1 MRPYSEDLRWRVVR
15 AVLIG
20 TPRDEVAARFVVSV
34 PTITR
39 WLRLK
44 RETGGLAPKPAP
56 GPVALK
62 TDALVAALP
71 ERLAD
76 RSDATLEEQCAWW
89 REAAGVEVSTATM
102 SRALVRLGWTRKQK
116 TFGASERNEAV
127 RATWRQ
133 DVASIHPK
141 ELVFLDET
149 GSHLG
154 YTPTH
159 AWAPRGQ
166 RAHATAPANRGE
178 NKTVVAAL
186 TLAGVGPLLRFDG
199 AMTTDRFEGY
209 VRFFLVPTLRPG
221 QVVIADNLKAHHSPA
236 VRAAIEACG
245 ARFLPLPAYSPDF
258 NPIEEAFSKVKHV
271 LRRTRARTD
280 DDLRAATWNAFATL
294 TPNDAAGWFTHCG
307 YRSRD
312 QAS

>member
-1 MRPYSEDLRWRVVR
+1 VVR

-20 TPRDEVAARFVVSV
+20 TPRDEVAARFLVSV

-44 RETGGLAPKPAP
+44 RETGGLAPKPVP
-56 GPVALK
+56 GPPAVK

-71 ERLAD
+71 ERLAEHA
-76 RSDATLEEQCAWW
+76 DATLEELCAWW
-89 REAAGVEVSTATM
+89 REASGVEVSTATM
-102 SRALVRLGWTRKQK
+102 SRALARLDWTRKQK
-116 TFGASERNEAV
+116 TIGASERNEAA

-133 DVASIHPK
+133 DVATVQP
-141 ELVFLDET
+141 EEWVFLDET

-186 TLAGVGPLLRFDG
+186 TLDGVGPFLRFDG
-199 AMTTDRFEGY
+199 PMTTDRFEGY
-209 VRFFLVPTLRPG
+209 VRFRLAPTLRPG
-221 QVVIADNLKAHHSPA
+221 QVVVADNLTAHRSPA
-236 VRAAIEACG
+236 VRAAIEQRG
-245 ARFLPLPAYSPDF
+245 ARFLLLPPYSPDF
-258 NPIEEAFSKVKHV
+258 NPIEEAFSKVKQA
-271 LRRTRARTD
+271 LRRARARTD
-280 DDLRAATWNAFATL
+280 DDLRAATWNALATI
-294 TPNDAAGWFTHCG
+294 TPGDADGWFTHCG
-307 YRSRD
+307 YRTLD